1 MNLWITISF
10 LACLLSA
17 SKVLLLN
24 TINFI
29 DCDKSTIISIVY
41 LLTGI
46 FAFIWL
52 LFNKKKVKQQ
62 KFNLKLISVVIIAAI
77 VLFINALLVMYVLK
91 ITPNVSYSHAIINL
105 NIIITILTSYFI
117 FRQNLN
123 LMTVLGMLI
132 SLTGIIIMILYSKK

>member
-1 MNLWITISF
+1 MNLWITLSF

-29 DCDKSTIISIVY
+29 DCDKSTIISIIY

-52 LFNKKKVKQQ
+52 LFNKKKVEQQ
-62 KFNLKLISVVIIAAI
+62 KFDLKLISIVIIAAI
-77 VLFINALLVMYVLK
+77 VLFIYALLVMYVLK

-105 NIIITILTSYFI
+105 NIIITILSSYFI
-117 FRQNLN
+117 FQQNIN
-123 LMTVLGMLI
+123 LMTILGMLI
-132 SLTGIIIMILYSKK
+132 SLTGIIIMILYSNK

>member
-52 LFNKKKVKQQ
+52 LFNKKKVEQQ

>member
-46 FAFIWL
+46 VAFIWL
-52 LFNKKKVKQQ
+52 LFNKKKVEQQ
-62 KFNLKLISVVIIAAI
+62 KFDLKLISVVIIAAI

-105 NIIITILTSYFI
+105 NIIITILSSYFI

>member
-1 MNLWITISF
+1 MNLWIFLSF

-41 LLTGI
+41 FLTGI
-46 FAFIWL
+46 IAFIWL
-52 LFNKKKVKQQ
+52 LFNKKKVVRQ
-62 KFNLKLISVVIIAAI
+62 KFDLKLISVIIIAAVI
-77 VLFINALLVMYVLK
+77 LFIYALLVMYVLK
-91 ITPNVSYSHAIINL
+91 ISPNVSYSHAIINL
-105 NIIITILTSYFI
+105 NIIITILSSYFI

>member
-1 MNLWITISF
+1 MNLWITLSF

-29 DCDKSTIISIVY
+29 DCDKSTIISIIY

-52 LFNKKKVKQQ
+52 LFNKKKVEQQ
-62 KFNLKLISVVIIAAI
+62 KFDLKLISVVIIAAI
-77 VLFINALLVMYVLK
+77 VLFIYALLVMYALK

-105 NIIITILTSYFI
+105 NIIITILSSYFI
-117 FRQNLN
+117 FQQNLN
-123 LMTVLGMLI
+123 LMTILGMLI
-132 SLTGIIIMILYSKK
+132 SLTGIIIMILYSNK